1 MQIKKDINLIP
12 KDILKQRRGREQ
24 TRVLLLVLILIVFLS
39 LSILLIFYNQSMQ
52 MGRRIIQLERD
63 IEALP
68 DIQRYEKAHEYYT
81 DFIDYLNNVTIEI
94 DKVDFDILNMLL
106 SIEGRIPSAMRIS
119 SISVSGEIVTIT
131 GIADNDVVIADFIY
145 GMKRLSIF
153 EDTFVPSISGDN
165 YGMQRNFNI
174 GMKLIKEGADEEG
187 EENEEGG
194 DEE

>member
-1 MQIKKDINLIP
+1 
-12 KDILKQRRGREQ
+12 
-24 TRVLLLVLILIVFLS
+24 
-39 LSILLIFYNQSMQ
+39 
-52 MGRRIIQLERD
+52 
-63 IEALP
+63 
-68 DIQRYEKAHEYYT
+68 
-81 DFIDYLNNVTIEI
+81 
-94 DKVDFDILNMLL
+94 MLL